1 MEKPKEICGAVRGYF
16 SANKITMKMVAD
28 RLGVSSGAVTN
39 QLAGRAFTSKMAKRY
54 AEEFGFNEDYLLF
67 GRGSLIGTTDG
78 DGRPP
83 SSLEVPAQVA
93 EMLSRM
99 SATILSQQET
109 IAILVRNG
117 DATKKAG
124 PRFPAK
130 ADPLIK

>member
-1 MEKPKEICGAVRGYF
+1 MDTQKEICGAVRGYF
-16 SANKITMKMVAD
+16 SANKITMKTVAEL
-28 RLGVSSGAVTN
+28 LGVTSGAVTN
-39 QLAGRAFTSKMAKRY
+39 QLAGRQFSTKMAKRY
-54 AEEFGFNEDYLLF
+54 AEVFGFNEDYLLF
-67 GRGSLIGTTDG
+67 GRGSLLGTNDG

-83 SSLEVPAQVA
+83 ASLEVPSQVA
-93 EMLSRM
+93 EMLNRM